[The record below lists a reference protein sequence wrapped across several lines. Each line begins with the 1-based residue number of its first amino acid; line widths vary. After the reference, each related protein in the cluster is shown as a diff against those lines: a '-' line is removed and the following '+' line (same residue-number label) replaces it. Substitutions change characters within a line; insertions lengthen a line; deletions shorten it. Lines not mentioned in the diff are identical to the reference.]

1 MRLLRSASARAAQ
14 RGLRRPLPPFTRP
27 LRNILADARRCPG
40 LGLNNLAGT
49 LQLLGE
55 RESGTARIEEA
66 LAAFREAV
74 KGYTRIRTPSAT
86 PEQLRDRVRAALL
99 QRSGDLAILGCLV
112 RLAGGLMAL
121 RSLTR

>member
-1 MRLLRSASARAAQ
+1 VYT
-14 RGLRRPLPPFTRP
+14 RGCAPLPWAGT
-27 LRNILADARRCPG
+27 
-40 LGLNNLAGT
+40 LNNLAGT

-55 RESGTARIEEA
+55 RESGTARLEEA

-99 QRSGDLAILGCLV
+99 QRSGDLALRAFQFRDHPTAILGCLV